1 MGYQRGAMLFRTRLL
16 DGFVRHCLDVFLKSF
31 KSLKV
36 GCPEEELIL
45 PHEVLKVAN
54 KGKGIP

>member
-1 MGYQRGAMLFRTRLL
+1 MLFRTRLL